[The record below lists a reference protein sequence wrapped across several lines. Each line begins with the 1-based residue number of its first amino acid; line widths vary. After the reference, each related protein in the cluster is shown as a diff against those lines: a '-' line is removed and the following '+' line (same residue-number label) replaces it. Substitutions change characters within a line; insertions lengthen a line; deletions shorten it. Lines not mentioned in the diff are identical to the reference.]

1 MLHNLYL
8 SGLSFELLQRY
19 REMFPDKELNVLLSY
34 GTRSSDYYDLIFRS
48 RHLINSLIADSGA
61 FTKNFSQ
68 TAKSGSISLPGYIKF
83 LKETSGQF
91 DFCFNYDEDF
101 MLEGFDTNTPMMNL
115 IESHGHKVVP
125 VVHDYIGEKREEVE
139 FYIDKQYPIIALGYS
154 QHKKK
159 DKIHNLKI
167 VVKKALAANMK
178 IHLLG
183 LTSIEIFN
191 QIPVHFSDSSSW
203 SQYTKFGY
211 TIWLRKVE
219 DKAQIV
225 KICYEDTI
233 RPPKDDRKDL
243 ILRKHPLRD
252 EFLQYVKDE
261 LNLSFQDLHGQDY
274 NINRD
279 LVNVHFFVMLQD
291 EVRNIQQELIKSL
304 EWGNYFGFENDIA
317 EAMNGNSYQD
327 YLLKQLLYDI

>member
-1 MLHNLYL
+1 
-8 SGLSFELLQRY
+8 LLQRY
-19 REMFPDKELNVLLSY
+19 HELFPDNELNVLLSY
-34 GTRSSDYYDLIFRS
+34 GTRSSDYYDLIYRS

-101 MLEGFDTNTPMMNL
+101 TLEGFDTNTPMMEL

-154 QHKKK
+154 PHKQAN
-159 DKIHNLKI
+159 KIGNLKI
-167 VVKKALAANMK
+167 AVKKALAANIK

-183 LTSIEIFN
+183 LTSIEIFQ
-191 QIPVHFSDSSSW
+191 QIPVHYSDSSSW

-211 TIWLRKVE
+211 TVWLRKVG
-219 DKAQIV
+219 DKAIIE
-225 KICYEDTI
+225 KIRYEDTTKH
-233 RPPKDDRKDL
+233 PKDDRKDL
-243 ILRKHPLRD
+243 ILSKNPLRD

-261 LNLSFQDLHGQDY
+261 LNLSYQDLYGQDY
-274 NINRD
+274 HMNRN

-291 EVRNIQQELIKSL
+291 EVRKIQQELIKTF
-304 EWGNYFGFENDIA
+304 EWRTYFGFTNDIA
-317 EAMNGNSYQD
+317 ETMKGDFDQD
-327 YLLKQLLYDI
+327 FLNDAKTLLDL